1 MGLPCPND
9 EEEARDQQGLQQGTS
24 ESEANNSIG
33 DSMLNLRG
41 QTPSSSPFSDFD
53 LSERIGASDA
63 ASDGRETFNT
73 VLKYSSL
80 ILLGPIVAFFLVKFA
95 GPQRALGFSGDAVT
109 TNVVSALA
117 AVVVLHV
124 GLGLFIY
131 KAYFETPPP
140 PKVKIGKQ
148 E

>member
-1 MGLPCPND
+1 MTD
-9 EEEARDQQGLQQGTS
+9 
-24 ESEANNSIG
+24 SI
-33 DSMLNLRG
+33 LNLRG
-41 QTPSSSPFSDFD
+41 QTPGSPPSDYD
-53 LSERIGASDA
+53 LSERIGAASGSADA
-63 ASDGRETFNT
+63 VNDGRETFNT

-80 ILLGPIVAFFLVKFA
+80 ILLGPIATFFIVKFL

-109 TNVVSALA
+109 TNVLSALA

-131 KAYFETPPP
+131 KAYFETPTP

>member
-1 MGLPCPND
+1 MN
-9 EEEARDQQGLQQGTS
+9 
-24 ESEANNSIG
+24 

-41 QTPSSSPFSDFD
+41 QTPASSPSSDFD

>member
-1 MGLPCPND
+1 MTD
-9 EEEARDQQGLQQGTS
+9 
-24 ESEANNSIG
+24 SI
-33 DSMLNLRG
+33 LNLRG
-41 QTPSSSPFSDFD
+41 QTPASPTSDYD
-53 LSERIGASDA
+53 LSERIGA
-63 ASDGRETFNT
+63 ASGSADDGRETFNT
-73 VLKYSSL
+73 VLKYSSI
-80 ILLGPIVAFFLVKFA
+80 ILLGPIATFFLVKFV

-131 KAYFETPPP
+131 KAYFETPTP